1 VGARRLWPV
10 LLLLVVVAGLVPVAA
25 LAQTDATS
33 SALVDS
39 FEGARNQHDIEGAL
53 SLFTDDAVVRDR
65 TGHEHVGKDQ
75 IRQYLLLTSLRGRA
89 VPSDVHQVGTNQVA
103 WTERLTTQV
112 SNLEFGVE
120 AQVQDGKIKALIYDG
135 GPNSGRLEPLTD
147 TSGSL
152 PALLGMAAV
161 ALVLSAAVAGVSVG
175 LPLPR
180 RALAA
185 SSLRGRLVPALQTWT
200 TTRRR
205 PIA

>member
-1 VGARRLWPV
+1 MP
-10 LLLLVVVAGLVPVAA
+10 
-25 LAQTDATS
+25 T
-33 SALVDS
+33 
-39 FEGARNQHDIEGAL
+39 
-53 SLFTDDAVVRDR
+53 
-65 TGHEHVGKDQ
+65 
-75 IRQYLLLTSLRGRA
+75 
-89 VPSDVHQVGTNQVA
+89 DVHQVGTNQVA
-103 WTERLTTQV
+103 WTERLTTQA

-120 AQVQDGKIKALIYDG
+120 AQLQDGKIKALIYDG

-161 ALVLSAAVAGVSVG
+161 ALVLSAGVAGVSVG

-180 RALAA
+180 RALTA

>member
-1 VGARRLWPV
+1 LV
-10 LLLLVVVAGLVPVAA
+10 LLLVVVAVLVPRAA
-25 LAQTDATS
+25 LAQTDAS
-33 SALVDS
+33 SSLVDS
-39 FEGARNQHDIEGAL
+39 FEAARNQHDIEGAL
-53 SLFTDDAVVRDR
+53 SLFTDDAVVTDR
-65 TGHEHVGKDQ
+65 SGHNHIGKDQ
-75 IRQYLLLTSLRGRA
+75 IRQYLLLTSMRGHS

-120 AQVQDGKIKALIYDG
+120 ARLQDGKIKALVYDG

-152 PALLGMAAV
+152 PALLGMAVV
-161 ALVLSAAVAGVSVG
+161 ALVLWAGVAGVSVG

>member
-1 VGARRLWPV
+1 MM
-10 LLLLVVVAGLVPVAA
+10 LLVVVAGLIPCAA
-25 LAQTDATS
+25 LAQTDAS

-39 FEGARNQHDIEGAL
+39 YEGARNQHDIEGAL

-65 TGHEHVGKDQ
+65 SGHEHVGKDQ
-75 IRQYLLLTSLRGRA
+75 IRQYLLLTSLRGRS
-89 VPSDVHQVGTNQVA
+89 VPTDVHQVGTNQVA

-120 AQVQDGKIKALIYDG
+120 AQLQDGKIKALIYDG

-152 PALLGMAAV
+152 PALVGMAAV
-161 ALVLSAAVAGVSVG
+161 ALVLSAGVAGVSVG

-180 RALAA
+180 RGLTA
-185 SSLRGRLVPALQTWT
+185 SSLQGRLVPALQTWT
-200 TTRRR
+200 TSRRR